1 MAKKFS
7 TDPQS
12 HISPFEQIKKINP
25 QTGDEFWSSRDF
37 AAVLGYADYRN
48 FEDVIEKAKL
58 ACKNSGH
65 KIEDHFGEV
74 TDMIALG
81 KGAKRRG
88 FQIGHNQLEHNRD
101 CPFLFRGCN
110 NRWRKAASCK

>member
-1 MAKKFS
+1 MAKKYS
-7 TDPQS
+7 PDSPS
-12 HISPFEQIKKINP
+12 HISPFEQIKQIDP

-65 KIEDHFGEV
+65 NIEDHFGEV
-74 TDMIALG
+74 PI
-81 KGAKRRG
+81 
-88 FQIGHNQLEHNRD
+88 
-101 CPFLFRGCN
+101 
-110 NRWRKAASCK
+110 